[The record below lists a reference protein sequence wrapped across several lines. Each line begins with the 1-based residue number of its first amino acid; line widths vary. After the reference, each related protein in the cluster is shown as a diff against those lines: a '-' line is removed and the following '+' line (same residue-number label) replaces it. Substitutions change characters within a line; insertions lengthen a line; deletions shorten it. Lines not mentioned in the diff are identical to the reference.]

1 MTTKFSFWAYGIL
14 AVAAFAMFLYTTTS
28 LAGRADVGGPLLN
41 VAILIVVTFIIY
53 MFAKLIARKF

>member
-53 MFAKLIARKF
+53 MFAKLIARKS